1 MPFPETAAPGS
12 LQNALL
18 SRGIRL
24 TRQRRIILEIIETA
38 KQHLDAAQILRKA
51 AKVDPDINRV
61 TVYRTLSL
69 LKRQGL
75 VDELDLLHVKGEGHF
90 YERRPQRDHMHM
102 TCLRCGKVQEFESDL
117 FDRVKGPGR
126 ARLPVSHPDCALRDW
141 RVLRGLQ
148 KVRGFHRRNAKAR
161 GCDPRAFDVSN
172 DD

>member
-1 MPFPETAAPGS
+1 MPYAETAAPGA
-12 LQNALL
+12 LQNVLL

-51 AKVDPDINRV
+51 SKVDPTINRV
-61 TVYRTLSL
+61 TIYRTLAL

-90 YERRPQRDHMHM
+90 YERKGQRDHMHM

-117 FDRVKGPGR
+117 FDRVKGQVER
-126 ARLPVSHPDCALRDW
+126 DCHFHILIARFEIGGYCASCR
-141 RVLRGLQ
+141 
-148 KVRGFHRRNAKAR
+148 K
-161 GCDPRAFDVSN
+161 
-172 DD
+172 